1 MLEFHNVKQ
10 LVGQLLSDRSP
21 EFSARLKQR
30 LANETIAQGLGYFDE
45 SVFGYTKFKD
55 FLEKGLA
62 DLVEVQ
68 RPSNSGDILVS
79 LRQSNSSPIGLN
91 RTPARTPAFPPIRGE
106 IWQAFIN
113 LDPKRRRFLD
123 RKSYTVRHFIH
134 DAASPDRAIV
144 EKNPEDFVEIR
155 PISGAMHVGWM
166 KSFLDSVQMSYPAG
180 SEFDN
185 IVSQPYSSHLNA
197 KFAFALGALG
207 EVWRRYRADKV
218 AGQVKEWATL
228 HGVPMEAL
236 FAAPKIALTEGS
248 TPTGSLEVS
257 VIGPKERIVRL
268 LDLLTD
274 DDVNRLVLP
283 TILSTILI
291 KSRC

>member
-1 MLEFHNVKQ
+1 MHDFHIVKQ

-79 LRQSNSSPIGLN
+79 LRHSDSSPSGLN
-91 RTPARTPAFPPIRGE
+91 TAPSRAPAFPPIRGE

-123 RKSYTVRHFIH
+123 RKTYAVRHFIR

-144 EKNPEDFVEIR
+144 EKNQEDFVEIL
-155 PISGAMHVGWM
+155 PISGAMHLGWM
-166 KSFLDSVQMSYPAG
+166 KSFLDSVQMSYTAG

-185 IVSQPYSSHLNA
+185 VVSQPYSSHLNA
-197 KFAFALGALG
+197 KFASALGALG

-236 FAAPKIALTEGS
+236 FATPKIGPKEIS
-248 TPTGSLEVS
+248 TPIGSSEVPA
-257 VIGPKERIVRL
+257 IGAKERIVRL
-268 LDLLTD
+268 LDLLSD